1 MALSIAERHNQ
12 IISKLKSE
20 GFVNVNELSKE
31 LKVSAVTIRKD
42 LKLLEERN
50 LLFRTHGS
58 AAPQN
63 PYIADRHVSEKE
75 KIMVEE
81 KRKIAQKAVS
91 MLEPHDSI
99 ILASGTT
106 INEFSRQIQPLEG
119 LTLICASL
127 TASQNLTLTG
137 NFDILQLGG
146 LVRKT
151 SSSVVGPL
159 AEKMLE
165 GFSCSK
171 LFLGADGIDPDYGIT
186 TTNAMEASLNQ
197 CMIKAAQKI
206 IVLADGSKFGRRGFG
221 KICPTEHIDTIITD
235 TKAPDQIVAKLREKG
250 IEVWQV

>member
-1 MALSIAERHNQ
+1 MALSIAERHQ
-12 IISKLKSE
+12 LIINKLKTN

-42 LKLLEERN
+42 LKLLEDRK

-58 AAPQN
+58 ATPQN

-75 KIMVEE
+75 KIQVDE
-81 KRKIAQKAVS
+81 KRRIALSAVS
-91 MLEPHDSI
+91 ILEPHDSI

-106 INEFSRQIQPLEG
+106 INELSRHISPLDG

-127 TASQNLTLTG
+127 TASQNLTLAG
-137 NFDILQLGG
+137 NIDIIQLGG
-146 LVRKT
+146 LVRRT

-186 TTNAMEASLNQ
+186 TTNALEASLNQ
-197 CMIKAAQKI
+197 SMMKAAQKI
-206 IVLADGSKFGRRGFG
+206 ILLADGTKFGRRGFG
-221 KICPTEHIDTIITD
+221 KICPTEQVDMIITD
-235 TKAPDQIVAKLREKG
+235 KKAPAHVVTKLREKG

>member
-1 MALSIAERHNQ
+1 MALSIAERHQ
-12 IISKLKSE
+12 LIINKLKTN

-42 LKLLEERN
+42 LKLLEDRK

-58 AAPQN
+58 ATPQN

-75 KIMVEE
+75 KIQVDE
-81 KRKIAQKAVS
+81 KRRIALKAVS

-106 INEFSRQIQPLEG
+106 INELSRHISPLEG

-127 TASQNLTLTG
+127 TASQNLTLAG
-137 NFDILQLGG
+137 NIDIIQLGG
-146 LVRKT
+146 LVRRT

-186 TTNAMEASLNQ
+186 TTNALEASLNQ
-197 CMIKAAQKI
+197 SMMKAAQKI
-206 IVLADGSKFGRRGFG
+206 ILLADGTKFGRRGFG
-221 KICPTEHIDTIITD
+221 KICPTEQVDMIITD
-235 TKAPDQIVAKLREKG
+235 TKAPAHVVTKLREKG